1 MIKIK
6 SQDKMDENQIDF
18 NKIDLEKAKF
28 ILQESDKLMDVNL
41 KCYDVLDNKI
51 NLLRS
56 LLIAILSLVVVL
68 VKLADTYSSILQNQ
82 PLTPSLRPFLRPSLR
97 PSLRSSL
104 RSSLTASMV
113 LIGGFLVALIIL
125 VFAGRAQSIS
135 GLETSPSELSKS
147 KYNSSDL
154 RDFICSQI
162 TTYFKIIPNIQR
174 TNEDKAKWL
183 NRASYCTLLSLF
195 LVFLFYFFD
204 ANLLSWIFVFS
215 LFFAFSNI
223 LIWNYCRFSF

>member
-1 MIKIK
+1 MTKIK

-41 KCYDVLDNKI
+41 KCYDVLDDKI

-56 LLIAILSLVVVL
+56 LFISILSLVVVL

-82 PLTPSLRPFLRPSLR
+82 PLTQFLRPFLRP
-97 PSLRSSL
+97 
-104 RSSLTASMV
+104 SLTASMV

-195 LVFLFYFFD
+195 LSFLFYFFD